1 MIYPP
6 GKVALM
12 ETNDKTKSTN
22 QTGRDP
28 KYRFIYFSELI
39 KLPVCVGSIRNRIG
53 KLTDI
58 VFSVKD
64 QYPEAVGIYLY
75 YGWAKPT
82 AFIPWDKV
90 IKIEDD
96 AVFVQPPED
105 GKSYPPFV
113 DQAGWI
119 LLDKHLMGRTIVDID
134 DRRVEVVN
142 DIHLLEVKNRL
153 VIVHVDISFNGFLR
167 RWGLGKLNLIKDD
180 FIPWKYVQPLSVED
194 VISTDKVSL
203 SVTRKDM
210 MELPSED
217 LADILEELPGE
228 EQQALFSALDSEKAA
243 ETLAEA
249 EPRAQRQII
258 ANLRKERARNIFS
271 EMSIPQL
278 AGLFAVLPH
287 DQVTQLMQ
295 LLDQEQYERVH
306 DILSQR
312 EATADSMMTSEFIAV
327 SKELRVD
334 ETIDKIRKSGLE
346 PHSLSY
352 IYTINEG
359 DNKLL
364 GVVDLRELL
373 LADDNA
379 SLDSI
384 MAAPVISAE
393 DDDVQEDLAELFAKY
408 HYEMIPVVDRN
419 DHLLG
424 VIHYNDIM
432 KGIETRTKI

>member
-1 MIYPP
+1 MTI
-6 GKVALM
+6 
-12 ETNDKTKSTN
+12 NNKTKSAN
-22 QTGRDP
+22 QTGKES

-39 KLPVCVGSIRNRIG
+39 KCPVCVGKIKNRIG
-53 KLTDI
+53 KLTDM

-64 QYPEAVGIYLY
+64 QYPEAVGIYLE
-75 YGWAKPT
+75 YGWGKPT
-82 AFIPWDKV
+82 AFIPWEKV

-96 AVFVQPPED
+96 GIFVQPPED
-105 GKSYPPFV
+105 AEVYPPFV

-142 DIHLLEVKNRL
+142 DIHLLEVKNKL

-167 RWGLGKLNLIKDD
+167 RWGLGRFHMIKDD
-180 FIPWKYVQPLSVED
+180 FISWKYVQPLSVED
-194 VISTDKVSL
+194 AISTDKVAL

-217 LADILEELPGE
+217 LADILEELPGD

-258 ANLRKERARNIFS
+258 ANLRKERASNIFS

-295 LLDQEQYERVH
+295 LLGKEQYERVQ
-306 DILSQR
+306 DILSKR
-312 EATADSMMTSEFIAV
+312 EATANSIMTTEFIAI
-327 SKELRVD
+327 SKEMRVG
-334 ETIDKIRKSGLE
+334 EIIGKIRKSALD

-352 IYTINEG
+352 IYVVNEG

-373 LADDNA
+373 LASDDVTLDTVMA
-379 SLDSI
+379 S
-384 MAAPVISAE
+384 PVITAE
-393 DDDVQEDLAELFAKY
+393 DDDVQEDLAEIFAKY
-408 HYEMIPVVDRN
+408 HYEMIPVVDRR
-419 DHLLG
+419 DRLLG

-432 KGIETRTKI
+432 KGIETRGKI